1 MRFLAFSVLFLVFTA
16 CSKPISQQKL
26 SGPIFGTYYHIIYD
40 GDTNYNND
48 IDSIFEVIN
57 QSMST
62 YIENSDIS
70 KINRNAAVAV
80 DNHFQRVFEAS
91 KLFYQS
97 TDAAFDPTIGILVNA
112 WSFGPTGEIDNL
124 DSLKIQ
130 SLMQSV
136 GFNKVTIN
144 GNRIVKQHPETFL
157 DFNAI
162 AKGYA
167 VDVVSEFLS
176 KKGHNNFLVDIGGE
190 IMAKGINTQS
200 GNPWKIGIDDPNF
213 DGSQSYSKVISLNN
227 EAMAT
232 SGTYRKYKVDRDG
245 NRYSHIIDTKT
256 GYPSKTNLLSIS
268 VIAEDCMTADAYA
281 TAFKAMG
288 IDKIKEFL
296 NFRSD
301 LKVYLIYENESKQL
315 ETLSLNNFPE

>member
-1 MRFLAFSVLFLVFTA
+1 MRLLALSIVFLVLAA
-16 CSKPISQQKL
+16 CSKPISQKKL
-26 SGPIFGTYYHIIYD
+26 SGPIFGTYYNVIYD
-40 GDTNYNND
+40 GDADYNTE
-48 IDSIFEVIN
+48 IDSIFDVIN

-70 KINRNAAVAV
+70 KINRNEAVII
-80 DNHFQRVFEAS
+80 DNHFQKVFEAS
-91 KLFYQS
+91 KLFYET
-97 TDAAFDPTIGILVNA
+97 TDASFDPTIGILVNA
-112 WSFGPTGEIDNL
+112 WSFGPAGEVENL

-136 GFNKVTIN
+136 GFDKVTLS
-144 GNRIVKQHPETFL
+144 GNRVVKQHPETFL

-167 VDVVSEFLS
+167 VDVVAAFLS
-176 KKGHNNFLVDIGGE
+176 DKGHDNFLVDIGGE
-190 IMAKGINTQS
+190 ISAKGSNTQS

-213 DGSQSYSKVISLNN
+213 DGSQSYSKVISLHN

-268 VIAEDCMTADAYA
+268 VIADDCMTADAYA

-288 IDKIKEFL
+288 IEKIKEFL
-296 NFRSD
+296 NFRPD
-301 LKVYLIYENESKQL
+301 LKVYLIFENEINQL

>member
-1 MRFLAFSVLFLVFTA
+1 MRSLAVSVVFLVLAA

-26 SGPIFGTYYHIIYD
+26 SGPIFGTYYNIIYD
-40 GDTNYNND
+40 GATAYNPE
-48 IDSIFEVIN
+48 IDSIFDLIN

-70 KINRNAAVAV
+70 KINRNEAVAI
-80 DNHFQRVFEAS
+80 DNHFQKVFEAS
-91 KLFYQS
+91 KLFYKA

-112 WSFGPTGEIDNL
+112 WSFGPTGEVENL
-124 DSLKIQ
+124 DSLKIE

-136 GFNKVTIN
+136 GFNKVTMN

-167 VDVVSEFLS
+167 VDVVAAFLS
-176 KKGHNNFLVDIGGE
+176 DKGHNNFLVDIGGE
-190 IMAKGINTQS
+190 ISAKGFNTQS

-213 DGSQSYSKVISLNN
+213 DGTQSYSKVISLND

-288 IDKIKEFL
+288 IEKIKEFL
-296 NFRSD
+296 NLRPD
-301 LKVYLIYENESKQL
+301 LKVYLIFENENNQL